1 MIIVTVAFVIFVP
14 LMVVLLLLLIALAKC
29 GLFNCASTPKLSKQ
43 LSISQYLKDT
53 SINPPALEVIVH
65 SSSSQESGKLLGSSG
80 QETHMSTPTSV
91 ESTTPLFR
99 DHSGSSQGI
108 AIIMISMSTSMCIN
122 QCQYIYMYIVLKF

>member
-1 MIIVTVAFVIFVP
+1 
-14 LMVVLLLLLIALAKC
+14 MVVLLFLLIALAAKC

-91 ESTTPLFR
+91 ESTTSLFK

-108 AIIMISMSTSMCIN
+108 A
-122 QCQYIYMYIVLKF
+122 